1 MNSTTDAAAIF
12 APLWRRKWLILIVG
26 LLVGAGSYFYYKRQP
41 AVYVASTQLNLASG
55 SEEQGLLG
63 GQKTGLAKAAVSNA
77 ATIITSGVVAEE
89 AHKLL
94 RAEHAN
100 AKGKVRAKTSS
111 TGSDIVTISAEA
123 HGAKRAARL
132 ANAYALAY
140 IKRERVAYVRAVKLA
155 IFNTRQQLHRIELAS
170 AGAAK
175 GSGSKSPSATNG
187 TAVIQAANLS
197 TKLNQLE
204 SELSVSGVQQ
214 ISLAKASTAELI
226 EPMPKQNAIF
236 GFAFGVVLAMLGAFI
251 VERFDRT
258 LRTLGGVEGAFG
270 KPCLAGLPI
279 IKPPIVHRDGRPA
292 VARQLLEPIRRVDT
306 TMRLRESEAFGG
318 ASPRTIMCT
327 SPDAGDGK
335 STLVAA
341 LALTRREAGERVAV
355 IEADFRRPVMAKL
368 LDVDASAPGLA
379 AVMAG
384 DRTVAEAVQV
394 VPSAGL
400 TSTVAELD
408 AAAGGSTMVRTRAR
422 TLGSVSVL
430 VGGASGGED
439 LRLAD
444 RAFLD
449 LITTMAED
457 FDCVL
462 IDAPSPVEVSDS
474 ITLLSAVE
482 GILVVARLRHTS
494 EVSAERLAELLA
506 LPSTAPVLGT
516 VANAVSRREL
526 IRSGF
531 APASGQRGRRS
542 SSFRR

>member
-100 AKGKVRAKTSS
+100 AKGKVRARTSA

-123 HGAKRAARL
+123 HGAKRAAKL

-140 IKRERVAYVRAVKLA
+140 IKRERAAFEHAVRLA
-155 IFNTRQQLHRIELAS
+155 IFNTRQQLRRIELAS
-170 AGAAK
+170 VGASK
-175 GSGSKSPSATNG
+175 GKGSKSPSSSNG

-204 SELSVSGVQQ
+204 SELTVSGVQQ
-214 ISLAKASTAELI
+214 ISLAKPSNAELI

-236 GFAFGVVLAMLGAFI
+236 GFAFGVVLAMLGAF
-251 VERFDRT
+251 VAERFDRS
-258 LRTLGGVEGAFG
+258 LRSIGGVESAFG
-270 KPCLAGLPI
+270 KPCLTGLPLV
-279 IKPPIVHRDGRPA
+279 KPPIVHSDGRP
-292 VARQLLEPIRRVDT
+292 VLARQWLEPVRRADT
-306 TMRLRESEAFGG
+306 TMRLREPGTYDG
-318 ASPRTIMCT
+318 ASPRTILCT

-341 LALTRREAGERVAV
+341 LALARREAGERVAV
-355 IEADFRRPVMAKL
+355 IEADFRRPVLAKL
-368 LDVDASAPGLA
+368 LDVEAGPGLA
-379 AVMAG
+379 EVLAG
-384 DRTVAEAVQV
+384 DRTAADTFQM
-394 VPSAGL
+394 VPSAGMAV
-400 TSTVAELD
+400 SSGD
-408 AAAGGSTMVRTRAR
+408 ANGGTAGATLVRTRAS

-430 VGGASGGED
+430 VGGVSEGDAP
-439 LRLAD
+439 RLAGP
-444 RAFLD
+444 AFAD
-449 LITTMAED
+449 LIATLAED

-462 IDAPSPVEVSDS
+462 IDAPLPWN
-474 ITLLSAVE
+474 SA
-482 GILVVARLRHTS
+482 
-494 EVSAERLAELLA
+494 
-506 LPSTAPVLGT
+506 
-516 VANAVSRREL
+516 
-526 IRSGF
+526 IRS
-531 APASGQRGRRS
+531 RC
-542 SSFRR
+542 